1 MDSGKHARRSSLG
14 TSINTSHKL
23 PFPLYDMDMR
33 LTIFN
38 VLLAAFLL
46 LSACGSPAEER
57 PSPTLVPMRPP
68 ELAPTPHPTYT
79 PLPLPTTTPAPTQTP
94 VPARAPTPIVAVSPD
109 SGEDDGAI
117 IAAAINAMQ
126 QVESFHAEVDAAFKV
141 VQLEASFRM
150 DEETF
155 GTEFPIRFTGDFQTP
170 DRASGELQVALGI
183 VLLELDIITIGNI
196 AYIGNP
202 ETGVWE
208 QYPLYLTGLPDPYD
222 LVLLPSDTSRYSD
235 IEIGKDEMIGGVQT
249 RNVKANLRGNLLGSS
264 YDNLFMELWIG
275 KDDGLIRRLTLAGE
289 TTVDERDSAGLA
301 GSAFSAGDTG
311 GKAEFTM
318 TINYTNFNSPVAI
331 EPPIP

>member
-1 MDSGKHARRSSLG
+1 M
-14 TSINTSHKL
+14 
-23 PFPLYDMDMR
+23 
-33 LTIFN
+33 
-38 VLLAAFLL
+38 
-46 LSACGSPAEER
+46 
-57 PSPTLVPMRPP
+57 
-68 ELAPTPHPTYT
+68 
-79 PLPLPTTTPAPTQTP
+79 
-94 VPARAPTPIVAVSPD
+94 
-109 SGEDDGAI
+109 GEDDAAI

-141 VQLEASFRM
+141 VQVEASFRM

-170 DRASGELQVALGI
+170 DRASGKLQVALGI
-183 VLLELDIITIGNI
+183 VLLELDIITIGDI
-196 AYIGNP
+196 AYITNP

-222 LVLLPSDTSRYSD
+222 LVLLPSNTSRYSD
-235 IEIGKDEMIGGVQT
+235 IQIVKDETIDGVQT

-289 TTVDERDSAGLA
+289 TTVDEQDSAGLA
-301 GSAFSAGDTG
+301 GSALGAGDIG

-318 TINYTNFNSPVAI
+318 IINYTNFNSPVAI